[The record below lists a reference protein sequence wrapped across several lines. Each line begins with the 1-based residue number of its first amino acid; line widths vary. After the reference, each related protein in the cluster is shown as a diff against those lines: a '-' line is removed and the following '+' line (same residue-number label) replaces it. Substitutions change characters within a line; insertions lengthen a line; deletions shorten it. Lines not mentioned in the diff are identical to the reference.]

1 MLSNKVLSIYK
12 IFGYVVFIPLA
23 LIDLYVI
30 AYNIRYPYWAI
41 TGYTDS
47 FNKGSVIYFL
57 YDKNPYYAALY
68 LFLIVALIAFPF
80 LLSLIFLKK
89 RPFIALLLAMLP
101 YFIQFLFHYEDM
113 CWKWVND
120 NIYDFGFYLM

>member
-57 YDKNPYYAALY
+57 YDKNIHYT
-68 LFLIVALIAFPF
+68 LFP
-80 LLSLIFLKK
+80 SLCKEYK
-89 RPFIALLLAMLP
+89 
-101 YFIQFLFHYEDM
+101 YQFHTQ
-113 CWKWVND
+113 
-120 NIYDFGFYLM
+120 